1 MATYGNATAINPFW
15 TTYSFGASA
24 DNIDVYTVP
33 AGRWAEVY
41 INEFDFVSGA
51 SSMQLYM
58 WDPNTRIIAT
68 VYDSTAGGVQANFK
82 FLTAGTAARQIIKW
96 PPGFSLRLDRSGGF
110 AGGNFNY
117 FVIEHYT
124 ITP

>member
-1 MATYGNATAINPFW
+1 MATYGNATAINPFY
-15 TTYSFGASA
+15 TTYGFPPSA

-51 SSMQLYM
+51 GTMKLFM
-58 WDPNTRIIAT
+58 WDPNNREIAV

-96 PPGFSLRLDRSGGF
+96 PPGFRLRMDRDSGF
-110 AGGNFNY
+110 ASGSFNY
-117 FVIEHYT
+117 FVVEHYT